1 MPFGMSLGFKTAKA
15 GALSATPD
23 LVQFREESFLYTLNR
38 KEEVD

>member
-23 LVQFREESFLYTLNR
+23 LGRFRAERISIWEEN
-38 KEEVD
+38 KNA